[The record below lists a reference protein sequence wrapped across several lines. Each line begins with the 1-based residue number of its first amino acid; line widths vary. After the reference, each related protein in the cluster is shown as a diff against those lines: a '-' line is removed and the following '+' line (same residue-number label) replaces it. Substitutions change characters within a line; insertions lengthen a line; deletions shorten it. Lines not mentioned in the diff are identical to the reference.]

1 MVQTDAMNIPRRVI
15 VTSLVASLGVLSLA
29 ACGDAGA
36 GAGGA
41 ESAAGQNHELVGKP
55 GPDFSVDTANGQG
68 KVSLSG
74 LKGKVVIVDFW
85 ATWCD
90 PCKKSFPKLQ
100 DLYTKYQASGLEI
113 VGFSED
119 DDNSPDI
126 AAFGTSHGSKFPL
139 AWDDGKS
146 VASQWKPPSMP
157 SSFIVDRNGIVRFA
171 HLGYHDGDEAEI
183 EKELKS
189 LL

>member
-1 MVQTDAMNIPRRVI
+1 MKISRRLVI
-15 VTSLVASLGVLSLA
+15 TSLVASVGVLSLV
-29 ACGDAGA
+29 ACGDTAA
-36 GAGGA
+36 SSGGA
-41 ESAAGQNHELVGKP
+41 ESAAGKNHELIGQP
-55 GPDFSVDTANGQG
+55 APDFSVDSVNGQG
-68 KVSLSG
+68 KVSLSA

-100 DLYTKYQASGLEI
+100 DLYTKYHDSGLEI
-113 VGFSED
+113 IGFSED

-146 VASQWKPPSMP
+146 IAGQWKPPSMP

-171 HLGYHDGDEAEI
+171 HLGYHDGDEAVV
-183 EKELKS
+183 EKELKT